1 MSEEVIVQCC
11 APTLAG
17 IKTGSLFSFQYES
30 KEQMTKELR
39 KFNRILSSS
48 GICILPLRFRNGRA
62 LFYLYRPAS
71 LQADINKREVRKLLE
86 QAGYSDLRC
95 GECIRRL
102 IRRICDGD
110 NFPHE
115 IGLFLSYPPEDVRGF
130 IENHARNY
138 KFVGYWKVYGDE
150 EKAKKIFTRYKKC
163 TDSYCRR
170 LENGQSL
177 SELAVA
183 I

>member
-39 KFNRILSSS
+39 RYNRILSSS
-48 GICILPLRFRNGRA
+48 GICILPLRYRNGRA
-62 LFYLYRPAS
+62 LFYLFRPAS
-71 LQADINKREVRKLLE
+71 LKADISKGEVRQLLE
-86 QAGYSDLRC
+86 EAGYSDLRC

-102 IRRICDGD
+102 IRRICEGKS
-110 NFPHE
+110 FPHE
-115 IGLFLSYPPEDVRGF
+115 VGLFLSYPPEDVRGF
-130 IENHARNY
+130 IENNAKNY

-150 EKAKKIFTRYKKC
+150 EGAKKTFTRYKKC
-163 TDSYCRR
+163 TDSYCKR
-170 LENGQSL
+170 LENGQTL